1 MSFGPKFRMGE
12 NEILGNAIDKP
23 EIQREK
29 YRYSIEELREL
40 ASDGSLDASTLSDDE
55 LEDAMNDHLLPWT
68 AENCNRLLH
77 SGIQLARKK
86 LIKL

>member
-1 MSFGPKFRMGE
+1 MSFGPKFRIVE
-12 NEILGNAIDKP
+12 NEMADNAIDKRK
-23 EIQREK
+23 IQRDK

-68 AENCNRLLH
+68 AENCNRLIR
-77 SGIQLARKK
+77 GDIQVARRK